1 MPKAYLGSFGGGGAG
16 GFFESSFPGFPSFF
30 FPFFEKKQ
38 GIVMMSSFQLRI
50 FLTSLL
56 LFGPGPPSCAG
67 GEISR
72 SASPESALSSQAT
85 VRPLATSK
93 ENRALSFAR
102 TTPTAEHDF

>member
-1 MPKAYLGSFGGGGAG
+1 MPKAYLGSFGGGVSGA
-16 GFFESSFPGFPSFF
+16 SLSPAFPGFPFF
-30 FPFFEKKQ
+30 FSVFEKKQ